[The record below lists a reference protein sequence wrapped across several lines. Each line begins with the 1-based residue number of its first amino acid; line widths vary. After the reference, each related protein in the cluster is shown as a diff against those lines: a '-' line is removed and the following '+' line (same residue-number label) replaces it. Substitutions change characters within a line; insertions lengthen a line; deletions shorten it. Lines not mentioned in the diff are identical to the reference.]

1 MGITRL
7 LSRQEMI
14 RVICLLLFGFLF
26 ISGCKK
32 ELVKYEYFIEKPS
45 AIKKGDFIEINLG
58 YTRASANWVKAFTQI
73 EKDVIYITG
82 EFTFKEIP
90 QTLLIKLPDPNK
102 DYRVFWVDGDGKKTE
117 MFVHRYKNRDSDH

>member
-7 LSRQEMI
+7 LSRQKI
-14 RVICLLLFGFLF
+14 ICTFSLFLLGFVF

-32 ELVKYEYFIEKPS
+32 ELVNYDYFIEKPR
-45 AIKKGDFIEINLG
+45 AVKKEDFIEINLG

-73 EKDVIYITG
+73 ENDIIYISG

-90 QTLLIKLPDPNK
+90 QTFSVKLPNPTQS
-102 DYRVFWVDGDGKKTE
+102 YRLFWIDWNGEKTE
-117 MFVHRYKNRDSDH
+117 IPVRE